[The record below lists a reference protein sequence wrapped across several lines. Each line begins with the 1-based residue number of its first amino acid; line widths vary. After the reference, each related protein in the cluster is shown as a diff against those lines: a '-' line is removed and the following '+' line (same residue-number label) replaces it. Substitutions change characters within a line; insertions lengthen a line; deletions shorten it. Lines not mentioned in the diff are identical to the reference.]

1 MDTAAPGSTPG
12 SRAPSPPFF
21 RPGAETPSFDDGV
34 APGGAATS
42 EGWLRRDAM
51 ASTAAEAIGQLF
63 ERLQTDVTD
72 RLVRIEDQATLHHQ
86 QNLLQH
92 LSTQTLTH
100 QVINTQQQDREA
112 RQATAAVLKELG
124 PMMEKKLTYV

>member
-1 MDTAAPGSTPG
+1 
-12 SRAPSPPFF
+12 
-21 RPGAETPSFDDGV
+21 
-34 APGGAATS
+34 
-42 EGWLRRDAM
+42 M